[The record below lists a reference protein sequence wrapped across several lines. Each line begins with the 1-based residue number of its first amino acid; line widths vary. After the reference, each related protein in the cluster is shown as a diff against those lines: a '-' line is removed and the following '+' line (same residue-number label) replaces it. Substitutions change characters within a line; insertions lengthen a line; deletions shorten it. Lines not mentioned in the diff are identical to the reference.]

1 MFLQSLRT
9 PAHHLNIILVLN
21 IIMLSLT
28 VFAAKNSNTNTRKE
42 RRKKMIDTRKADL
55 KTIRGQLK
63 NISTE
68 ERKRIQD
75 MWKMHRNFFTDDE
88 TLDVV
93 VMPEQSIDEYFEN

>member
-1 MFLQSLRT
+1 
-9 PAHHLNIILVLN
+9 
-21 IIMLSLT
+21 MLSLR
-28 VFAAKNSNTNTRKE
+28 VLAAKNSNTNTRKE

-63 NISTE
+63 NISMD

-75 MWKMHRNFFTDDE
+75 MWKMHRNFFTDEE